1 MPHRVRPTLQKRH
14 SDINI
19 ARLRGDG
26 VEPVADGEGRVFVQN
41 GFDVTAV
48 AIRPA

>member
-1 MPHRVRPTLQKRH
+1 MPHRVRPALQKRH

-26 VEPVADGEGRVFVQN
+26 VEPIADGEGRVFCSKR
-41 GFDVTAV
+41 F
-48 AIRPA
+48 